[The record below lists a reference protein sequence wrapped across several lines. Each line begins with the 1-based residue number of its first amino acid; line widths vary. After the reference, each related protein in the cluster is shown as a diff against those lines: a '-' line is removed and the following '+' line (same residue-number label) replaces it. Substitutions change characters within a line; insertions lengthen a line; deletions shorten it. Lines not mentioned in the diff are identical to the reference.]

1 MGFILLQPSFNEQV
15 DRARAEYQPT
25 PMEKFMALVKSL
37 ILRALMIYF
46 LMTFWRS
53 STKPAAQTGSGSGAQ
68 APASLA
74 SSNIFINGTELV
86 RFNFQTIKTETP

>member
-1 MGFILLQPSFNEQV
+1 M
-15 DRARAEYQPT
+15 DRAREQMQPT
-25 PMEKFMALVKSL
+25 PMEKFMAMMKSM

-53 STKPAAQTGSGSGAQ
+53 NTKPAATTVQGGSGGGAQ

-74 SSNIFINGTELV
+74 STNIFINGTELV
-86 RFNFQTIKTETP
+86 RY

>member
-1 MGFILLQPSFNEQV
+1 LAVFFQPTFDEQV
-15 DRARAEYQPT
+15 DTARAAMQPS
-25 PMEKFMALVKSL
+25 PFEKFMALAKSL
-37 ILRALMIYF
+37 FLRAMMIYF

-53 STKPAAQTGSGSGAQ
+53 NSKPAQTATGGGGAQ

-86 RFNFQTIKTETP
+86 R